1 MRLAFVLLLAL
12 AAICRSDTPA
22 GRWEGSVQIPERELK
37 LIVDLAQQKDGAW
50 AGSIIIPLLDI
61 KGTALADIA
70 VKGSEIS
77 FAVKSRSPIGLQATF
92 KAHFSADG
100 SLVGDFAQAGILAP
114 FSLKK
119 TGPPQVELP
128 QHSTAV
134 VKELEGEWK
143 GEYELFGYPRKVTVK
158 LANRGSDGATAEFVV
173 VGKKVNNLP
182 VDLVTQEGDLLTVD
196 SHETGIGYEG
206 RFQKDA
212 GEING
217 TFSQGAIE
225 LPLILRRVQ

>member
-1 MRLAFVLLLAL
+1 M
-12 AAICRSDTPA
+12 
-22 GRWEGSVQIPERELK
+22 
-37 LIVDLAQQKDGAW
+37 
-50 AGSIIIPLLDI
+50 
-61 KGTALADIA
+61 
-70 VKGSEIS
+70 
-77 FAVKSRSPIGLQATF
+77 
-92 KAHFSADG
+92 
-100 SLVGDFAQAGILAP
+100 
-114 FSLKK
+114 
-119 TGPPQVELP
+119 ELP